1 MTTKLQDIPLFERIR
16 LVEDIWDSIAAEQ
29 DSLPLTESQ
38 RKELD
43 QRLNA
48 FELDGDLGEPAEA
61 VLEGIR
67 RAL

>member
-61 VLEGIR
+61 VLEAIR